1 MKEKLL
7 IIIPA
12 FNEEKRLDD
21 LLKRISSVVSLKN
34 VLVVNDG
41 SLDRTALVAERAGSR
56 VLSLDINQ
64 GKGLALRAGFDFAIC
79 NDYDAVITMDAD
91 SQHDPDEIPMF
102 LAYYEK
108 YKTDLIIGTRKHDLS
123 DMPFPRF
130 MANTTSSFVASVLA
144 GVRIYDSQSGYR
156 FIKKDLIEKISL
168 KDGRF
173 QMETEII
180 VKAAR
185 AGFSIGEVLIKTI
198 YFEKFK
204 SHVNPFVDTVRFI
217 RLVLRML
224 WR

>member
-1 MKEKLL
+1 MKEKIL

-12 FNEEKRLDD
+12 FNEEKRLND
-21 LLKRISSVVSLKN
+21 LLKRLSSFVSLKD

-41 SLDRTALVAERAGSR
+41 SLDNTAIVAERAGSG
-56 VLSLDINQ
+56 VLSFKINQ
-64 GKGLALRAGFDFAIC
+64 GKGLALKAGFDFAIE
-79 NDYDAVITMDAD
+79 NGYDAVITMDAD
-91 SQHDPDEIPMF
+91 SQHDPDEIPTF
-102 LAYYEK
+102 LTYYEK

-123 DMPFPRF
+123 EMPFPRF
-130 MANTTSSFVASVLA
+130 MANTTGSLVASVLS
-144 GVRIYDSQSGYR
+144 GIRVSDSQSGYR
-156 FIKKDLIEKISL
+156 FIKKDLIEKINL

-185 AGFSIGEVLIKTI
+185 AGFSIGEVPIGTI
-198 YFEKFK
+198 YLEGFK
-204 SHVNPFVDTVRFI
+204 SHINHFVDTVRFI

>member
-1 MKEKLL
+1 MKEKVL

-12 FNEEKRLDD
+12 FNEEKKLDD
-21 LLKRISSVVSLKN
+21 LLKRVSSVVSLKN

-41 SLDRTALVAERAGSR
+41 SLDNTAIVAERAGSK
-56 VLSLDINQ
+56 VLSFKINQ
-64 GKGLALRAGFDFAIC
+64 GKGLALKAGFDFAIC
-79 NDYDAVITMDAD
+79 NEYDAVITMDAD

-102 LAYYEK
+102 LAYYRENG
-108 YKTDLIIGTRKHDLS
+108 TDLIIGTRKHNLS
-123 DMPFPRF
+123 EMPFPRF
-130 MANTTSSFVASVLA
+130 MANKTSSLVASLLA
-144 GVRIYDSQSGYR
+144 GVRVNDSQSGYR
-156 FIKKDLIEKISL
+156 FIKKDLIEKINL

-185 AGFSIGEVLIKTI
+185 AGFSIGEVSIKTI
-198 YFEKFK
+198 YFEKFR
-204 SHVNPFVDTVRFI
+204 SYVNPFVDTVRFI

>member
-1 MKEKLL
+1 MKDKVL

-12 FNEEKRLDD
+12 FNEEKRLGK
-21 LLKRISSVVSLKN
+21 LLKNISSIIPLKD
-34 VLVVNDG
+34 VLVVDDG
-41 SLDRTALVAERAGSR
+41 SQDKTAIIAKRAGSR
-56 VLSLDINQ
+56 VLSQKTNQ
-64 GKGLALRAGFDFAIC
+64 GKGLALRAGFDFAIR
-79 NDYDAVITMDAD
+79 NGYNAVITMDAD
-91 SQHDPDEIPMF
+91 SQHDPDEIPTF

-123 DMPFPRF
+123 EMPFTRF
-130 MANTTSSFVASVLA
+130 MANTSSSLVASILA
-144 GVRIYDSQSGYR
+144 GVRINDSQSGYR
-156 FIKKDLIEKISL
+156 FIKKDLIEKINL

-185 AGFSIGEVLIKTI
+185 AGFSVGEVPIRTI
-198 YFEKFK
+198 YLEGTK
-204 SHVNPFVDTVRFI
+204 SYVNPFFDTVRFI